1 MGGAAALGLF
11 VLSITVTLNVVV
23 PEPHGVPRIVAV
35 VVVVDVVMVRQAG
48 REGWLN
54 EYGGTPPVKAI
65 VT

>member
-1 MGGAAALGLF
+1 VGGAAALGLF
-11 VLSITVTLNVVV
+11 VLSVTVTLNVVV
-23 PEPHGVPRIVAV
+23 PEPHGVPKIVAAIP
-35 VVVVDVVMVRQAG
+35 VVDVVIERQAG